1 MVSSRIRELCS
12 QEKEA
17 KTMSDLPKTWRVAFI
32 GAGAIVQ
39 RGHIPSFRR
48 IANTEAVAVC
58 DVNEARAQ
66 AVATEAGIPHAFQ
79 DYERM
84 LAETQPDIVVVATPN
99 VFHKPMSIA
108 ALQAGAHVLC
118 EKPLALTYTDAK
130 EMFDIAAQQGRTL
143 TVGTHYRWS
152 APMRAAKAH
161 VDAGFFGEIYA
172 ARTVWQRRAGIPGFG
187 SWFTNKDLAGGGS
200 LLDIGVH
207 ALDRA
212 LFLMDYP
219 QPVTVSGGL
228 FGKFGSRAMGLGGW
242 GSDISAPTSGARFDV
257 DDLGWAFVR
266 FANGIVLQFQ
276 VAWATHLPEQFYTE
290 IYGSNGGASVG
301 NRDSIELYTT
311 LNGQQAKI
319 AVDVPADTVGS
330 YPRLIE
336 SFVRYLDGDPKA
348 EIVTPY
354 QALTAV
360 RIVDG
365 IMRSAAAGQ
374 EVSVADELIPA

>member
-1 MVSSRIRELCS
+1 
-12 QEKEA
+12 
-17 KTMSDLPKTWRVAFI
+17 MSDSAKTWRVAFI

-39 RGHIPSFRR
+39 RGHIPAFQR

-58 DVNEARAQ
+58 DVNEERAQ
-66 AVATEAGIPHAFQ
+66 AVAVEAGIPQAYQ
-79 DYERM
+79 SYDQM
-84 LAETQPDIVVVATPN
+84 LAEVQPDIVVVATPN

-118 EKPLALTYTDAK
+118 EKPLALTYADAK
-130 EMFDIAAQQGRTL
+130 EMFDVAAQQGRTL

-161 VDAGFFGEIYA
+161 VDAGFFGDIYA
-172 ARTVWQRRAGIPGFG
+172 ARTVWQRRAGIPGYG

-200 LLDIGVH
+200 LLDIGIH

-219 QPVTVSGGL
+219 QPVTVSGEL
-228 FGKFGSRAMGLGGW
+228 FGKFGPRAMGLGGW
-242 GSDISAPTSGARFDV
+242 GSDILPPTANARFDV

-266 FANGIVLQFQ
+266 FANGVVLQFQ

-290 IYGSNGGASVG
+290 IYGTNGGASVG
-301 NRDSIELYTT
+301 NRDSVELYTT

-319 AVDVPADTVGS
+319 AVDVPPDTLGS

-336 SFVRYLDGDPKA
+336 SFVRYLDGDPSA
-348 EIVTPY
+348 EIVTPR

-360 RIVDG
+360 RIIDG

-374 EVSVADELIPA
+374 EVSVADELVSA

>member
-1 MVSSRIRELCS
+1 
-12 QEKEA
+12 
-17 KTMSDLPKTWRVAFI
+17 MSDSTKTWRVAFI

-39 RGHIPSFRR
+39 RGHIPAFQR

-58 DVNEARAQ
+58 DVNEERAQ
-66 AVATEAGIPHAFQ
+66 AVAVEAGIPHAYQ
-79 DYERM
+79 DYEQM
-84 LAETQPDIVVVATPN
+84 LAEVQPDIVVVATPN

-118 EKPLALTYTDAK
+118 EKPLALTYVDAK
-130 EMFDIAAQQGRTL
+130 EMFDVAAQQGRTL

-152 APMRAAKAH
+152 APMRASKAH
-161 VDAGFFGEIYA
+161 VDAGFFGDIYA
-172 ARTVWQRRAGIPGFG
+172 ARTVWQRRAGIPGYG

-200 LLDIGVH
+200 LLDIGIH

-228 FGKFGSRAMGLGGW
+228 FGKFGPRAMGLGGW
-242 GSDISAPTSGARFDV
+242 GSDILPPTANARFDV

-266 FANGIVLQFQ
+266 FANGVVLQFQ

-290 IYGSNGGASVG
+290 VYGTNGGASVG
-301 NRDSIELYTT
+301 NRDSVELYTT

-319 AVDVPADTVGS
+319 AVDVPPDTLGS

-336 SFVRYLDGDPKA
+336 SFVRYLDGDPSA
-348 EIVTPY
+348 EIVTPR

-360 RIVDG
+360 RIIDG

-374 EVSVADELIPA
+374 EVSVADELVSA